1 MAAAHENKR
10 SFLVST
16 RDLRS
21 LAALTSSSADVMR
34 RILDDSGL
42 PVDLFAGD
50 HDGTLDLAD
59 YFRILER
66 LSLEVQDETCRLSSR
81 PLIPGSTHFVW
92 SGVAGAADLLEA
104 MKRVAHAYNL
114 LHGGHYN
121 HVEVREDAL
130 VYIIDDQGFPYSAR
144 DDERYIHFTME
155 CVLAFL
161 QGMLILVAGDGLA
174 GHLRKVWSRRLRPA
188 RHGGQLDFLA
198 VPIRW
203 NAPHYALVYDLRA
216 ARMPVEA
223 AAGDLPAHTAVYRKL
238 VDLIEA
244 QQSGS
249 RLRRS
254 VAERVADL
262 LDHGVHDQGQIARR
276 LGLSVATLR
285 RRLHEQGQSFRA
297 LRRQA
302 LDEAAKLLLLER
314 QHIGQIAETLGF
326 SDSRSFNRAFKA
338 WNGRTPRAYLDAR
351 PDGGG
356 RSGAANSPPA
366 GAETEPRAHAGASPS
381 PRRRHRP

>member
-10 SFLVST
+10 PFLVST

-42 PVDLFAGD
+42 PADLFAGD
-50 HDGTLDLAD
+50 HAGTLDLAD

-130 VYIIDDQGFPYSAR
+130 VYIIDDRGFPYSAR

-174 GHLRKVWSRRLRPA
+174 GHLRKVWSRRPRPA

-203 NAPHYALVYDLRA
+203 NAPYYALVYNLAA
-216 ARMPVEA
+216 ARMPVKVVAE
-223 AAGDLPAHTAVYRKL
+223 DLPAHTAVYRKL
-238 VDLIEA
+238 VELIEA
-244 QQSGS
+244 QEAGS
-249 RLRRS
+249 RRRRS

-262 LDHGVHDQGQIARR
+262 LDLGVCDQAAAADA
-276 LGLSVATLR
+276 LVMSVATLR
-285 RRLHEQGQSFRA
+285 RRLDAEATSFRA
-297 LRRQA
+297 LHQAALDRSAKAMLRQGKHLAEIAQA
-302 LDEAAKLLLLER
+302 LGYAD
-314 QHIGQIAETLGF
+314 F
-326 SDSRSFNRAFKA
+326 RSFTRAFTS
-338 WNGRTPRAYLDAR
+338 WNGITPRRYRDSTA
-351 PDGGG
+351 G
-356 RSGAANSPPA
+356 R
-366 GAETEPRAHAGASPS
+366 
-381 PRRRHRP
+381 

>member
-1 MAAAHENKR
+1 MAAARDNKR
-10 SFLVST
+10 PFLVST

-21 LAALTSSSADVMR
+21 LAALTSSSADVLR
-34 RILDDSGL
+34 RILDESGL
-42 PVDLFAGD
+42 PADLFAGD

-121 HVEVREDAL
+121 HVEAREDAL
-130 VYIIDDQGFPYSAR
+130 IYIIDDRGFPYSAR

-174 GHLRKVWSRRLRPA
+174 GHLRKVWSRRPRPA

-216 ARMPVEA
+216 ARMPVEVV
-223 AAGDLPAHTAVYRKL
+223 AGDLPAHTAVYRKL
-238 VDLIEA
+238 IDLIEA
-244 QQSGS
+244 QQAGS
-249 RLRRS
+249 RRRRS

-262 LDHGVHDQGQIARR
+262 LDQGVRDQGQIAQR

-285 RRLHEQGQSFRA
+285 RRLHEHGQNFRT

-302 LDEAAKLLLLER
+302 LDEAAKFLLIER
-314 QHIGQIAETLGF
+314 QHIGEIAEALGF

-338 WNGRTPRAYLDAR
+338 WNGRTPRAYLDAE
-351 PDGGG
+351 PESAG
-356 RSGAANSPPA
+356 RSDAESPPPA
-366 GAETEPRAHAGASPS
+366 GTGAAARARVGARPS
-381 PRRRHRP
+381 SRRRHQP